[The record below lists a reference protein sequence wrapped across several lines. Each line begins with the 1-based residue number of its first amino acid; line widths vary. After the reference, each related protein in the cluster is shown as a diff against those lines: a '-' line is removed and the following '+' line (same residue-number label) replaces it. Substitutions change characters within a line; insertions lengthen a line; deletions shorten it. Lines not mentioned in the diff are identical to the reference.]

1 MIRSYE
7 CIDNPE
13 RPLDEKVLTD
23 PKLMANYA
31 REGKYISLP
40 VVPIISICLGAKFE
54 NGRTAYP
61 IYENIDEVELNI
73 NYDNPEFKAMMD
85 ALEILNPKET
95 VIEIRGPISVLDNLL
110 GATKVMRSM
119 RKNRDTLKTLY
130 KQLADIY
137 IYYIKMMLEKGVKVF
152 SFTESILD
160 VNVLGPREVSNY
172 VDDFLIGFL
181 HEILDLQNQY
191 DFTFHLCPKSSLALV
206 DLAKADFRS
215 VSCDPPKKYI
225 DILYDQ
231 KSLMGDRCINL
242 ADKEFSK
249 VNTIVLK
256 EE

>member
-7 CIDNPE
+7 CVDNPE
-13 RPLDEKVLTD
+13 RPLDEKTLTD
-23 PKLMANYA
+23 PKLMAEYA
-31 REGKYISLP
+31 REGKYTSLP
-40 VVPIISICLGAKFE
+40 VIPIISVCLGTKFE
-54 NGRTAYP
+54 NTRTAYP
-61 IYENIDEVELNI
+61 IYKHIDDVKLDM
-73 NYDNPEFKAMMD
+73 NYENPEFKSMMQ
-85 ALEILNPKET
+85 ALEILEPKKT

-119 RKNRDTLKTLY
+119 RKNRETLNSLY
-130 KQLADIY
+130 DQLIDIY
-137 IYYIKMMLEKGVKVF
+137 IDYIKMMLEKGVKVF